1 MYIIKIVPSEIEIF
15 QSITCHAE
23 VAELA
28 DAHDSKSCSFM
39 ECGFD
44 SHLRHQSETVS
55 WWRKPFFYCLM
66 LRDERRLDGPGGISA
81 DLGRTSFFTEWVLIR
96 KCFSFPCIWWCW
108 SWLFSRLTFREW
120 GRIGMNW
127 MTRFRNYGFWLSL
140 LAFVAGG
147 LRYAGFDLGI
157 TEGNAIV
164 DLIIAILV
172 ALGIINDPT
181 TESKWYKDDSKS

>member
-1 MYIIKIVPSEIEIF
+1 
-15 QSITCHAE
+15 
-23 VAELA
+23 
-28 DAHDSKSCSFM
+28 
-39 ECGFD
+39 
-44 SHLRHQSETVS
+44 
-55 WWRKPFFYCLM
+55 
-66 LRDERRLDGPGGISA
+66 
-81 DLGRTSFFTEWVLIR
+81 
-96 KCFSFPCIWWCW
+96 
-108 SWLFSRLTFREW
+108 
-120 GRIGMNW
+120 MNW

-147 LRYAGFDLGI
+147 LQYAGFDLGI